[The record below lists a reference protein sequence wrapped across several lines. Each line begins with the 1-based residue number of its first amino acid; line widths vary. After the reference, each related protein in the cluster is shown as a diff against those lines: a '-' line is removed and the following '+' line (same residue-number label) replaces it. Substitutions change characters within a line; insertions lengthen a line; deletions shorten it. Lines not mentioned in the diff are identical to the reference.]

1 MQPAASELAR
11 AGEAAGGEA
20 ARRIDPSVRIMLR
33 PIGSPL
39 PLGLFA
45 FAIGSFTFATLELG
59 WIAKSQARPLAIMML
74 AFVVPLQLITGVI
87 AFWARDAGGATAL
100 GLFSMSWAAIGSVT
114 LEAATPTVPALG
126 VLLLALA
133 VVMVALGIASVA
145 GKPVFSAVLV
155 LACARFVTTGIFEL
169 SGSTG
174 WERAAGW
181 LGLPLSAAA
190 LYLGLALLLEDLQH
204 ETVLPL
210 FRRGAA
216 RRSLESHLGDQVAA
230 IESEAGV
237 RQQL

>member
-1 MQPAASELAR
+1 MPPATSDLAR
-11 AGEAAGGEA
+11 VAAHDSRA
-20 ARRIDPSVRIMLR
+20 DPPIRIMLR

-45 FAIGSFTFATLELG
+45 FAIGSLTFSTLEVG
-59 WIAKSQARPLAIMML
+59 WIEPSQARPIAIMML

-114 LEAATPTVPALG
+114 LEVSAPTVPAMG
-126 VLLLALA
+126 VLLLGLA
-133 VVMVALGIASVA
+133 AVMIALGIASLA
-145 GKPVFSAVLV
+145 GKPVFSIVLV
-155 LACARFVTTGIFEL
+155 LACARFVTTGVYEL
-169 SGSTG
+169 HGSSG

-181 LGLPLSAAA
+181 IGLPLSAAA

-216 RRSLESHLGDQVAA
+216 RASLESHLGDQVSF
-230 IESEAGV
+230 IEREAGV

>member
-1 MQPAASELAR
+1 MATGTPKLAR
-11 AGEAAGGEA
+11 VA
-20 ARRIDPSVRIMLR
+20 ARDSRADPPIRIMLR
-33 PIGSPL
+33 PVGSPL

-45 FAIGSFTFATLELG
+45 FAIGSLTFSTLEIG
-59 WIAKSQARPLAIMML
+59 WIEPSQARPIAIMML

-100 GLFSMSWAAIGSVT
+100 GLFSMSWAAMASVT
-114 LEAATPTVPALG
+114 LEVSAPTVPALG
-126 VLLLALA
+126 VLLLGLA
-133 VVMVALGIASVA
+133 AVMVALGIASLA
-145 GKPVFSAVLV
+145 GKPVFSVVLV
-155 LACARFVTTGIFEL
+155 LACARFLTTAVYEL
-169 SGSTG
+169 QGDTV

-204 ETVLPL
+204 QTVLPL

-216 RRSLESHLGDQVAA
+216 RTSLESHLGDQVSF
-230 IESEAGV
+230 IEREAGV